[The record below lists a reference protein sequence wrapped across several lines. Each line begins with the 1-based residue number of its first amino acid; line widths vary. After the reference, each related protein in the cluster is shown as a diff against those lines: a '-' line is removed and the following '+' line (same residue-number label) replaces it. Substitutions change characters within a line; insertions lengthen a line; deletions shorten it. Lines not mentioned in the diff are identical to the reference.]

1 MGRFTHRP
9 RFDRTRRG
17 EGIIHTVNVA
27 IQRIVE
33 VTQIMGEQI
42 GTKGFTK

>member
-1 MGRFTHRP
+1 MELFTHRTTLIG
-9 RFDRTRRG
+9 REEA

-42 GTKGFTK
+42 RTKGFMK